1 MAVGFTPLTASATF
15 AFSSSV
21 NAAGSATTVND
32 GAWIASDSFD
42 FSILVSDSSLGF
54 SSVAGAVFVSA
65 TVVEATVTAGA
76 T

>member
-1 MAVGFTPLTASATF
+1 MAVGFTPLTASPIF

-21 NAAGSATTVND
+21 NAAGSATIVND

-42 FSILVSDSSLGF
+42 FSTVASDPSLGF
-54 SSVAGAVFVSA
+54 SSVTGAVFDSV
-65 TVVEATVTAGA
+65 TVVEATVAAGA